1 MAKIHKLTKGGQTI
15 YPATTTD
22 AVVHPTSRK
31 SLSFELI
38 KLNSEISS
46 LQGESTEAFIKN
58 DMILLS
64 DNIKENS
71 ILSDTGQIMEFRD
84 IKICSTKVKKG
95 DAIYI
100 NIMDKLADVYG
111 VFAIYVND
119 SVVYLQKGGDAYNGY
134 GKILKINIDC
144 IIKYSIRNNEFD
156 KGGGLFKIT
165 KTDIVELVQPLVLKI
180 DNIDNKID
188 NIDNKIDN
196 IDNKIKDKK
205 YIPVSV
211 HEKSLHGIYDTSGDI
226 IMSPLRYHSIYP
238 AEPNTSFLINT
249 DTGLANGT
257 ISFWYSITFLDNQK
271 NVISGITDKE
281 CATNILN
288 NFEVKTPENTSYIAI
303 SEANTQTNSQ
313 LTKLKYIDKDI
324 AFKDDI
330 PVITKKEVLWLGTS
344 IPEGCPYPQNAC
356 NKLRNVCYNKAL
368 GSSGIILNSGVLG
381 NDRDGKDLSE
391 STEEKIKRYQ
401 LHIGDGTDGTITQD
415 RYSKMMNWGYDK
427 LLLPYINGNIASCDI
442 VVFDHGYN
450 DRGAISG
457 ELVNSFDSLDLSID
471 KEPEE
476 YDRSTF
482 IGAFCFLINQIYR
495 VNPNIKIIICSYLE
509 NKTGSPEFPNDI
521 RGKKGYLIC
530 SLLEKIAKH
539 FNFPYLNMCDFNGF
553 TLEFIPNTSNY
564 ISDYNSRYGTDY
576 TVINYTGKKNNKNN
590 ISLFQYYCPDGV
602 HPHTDKSGRSTLRL
616 TESITKLLENL

>member
-180 DNIDNKID
+180 DNIDNKI
-188 NIDNKIDN
+188 
-196 IDNKIKDKK
+196 KDKK

-257 ISFWYSITFLDNQK
+257 VSFWYSITFLDNQK

>member
-165 KTDIVELVQPLVLKI
+165 KTDIVELVQPLVL
-180 DNIDNKID
+180 
-188 NIDNKIDN
+188 KIDN

-564 ISDYNSRYGTDY
+564 ISDYNFRYGTDY

>member
-165 KTDIVELVQPLVLKI
+165 KTDIVELVQPLVL
-180 DNIDNKID
+180 
-188 NIDNKIDN
+188 KIDN

>member
-38 KLNSEISS
+38 KLNNEISL

-100 NIMDKLADVYG
+100 NIMDKLAEVYG

-188 NIDNKIDN
+188 NIDNKI
-196 IDNKIKDKK
+196 KDKK
-205 YIPVSV
+205 YIPISV
-211 HEKSLHGIYDTSGDI
+211 HKKSLQGIYDTSGDI

>member
-1 MAKIHKLTKGGQTI
+1 
-15 YPATTTD
+15 
-22 AVVHPTSRK
+22 
-31 SLSFELI
+31 
-38 KLNSEISS
+38 
-46 LQGESTEAFIKN
+46 
-58 DMILLS
+58 MILLS

-100 NIMDKLADVYG
+100 NIMDKLAEVYG

-205 YIPVSV
+205 YIPISV
-211 HEKSLHGIYDTSGDI
+211 HEKSLQGIYDTSGDI

-442 VVFDHGYN
+442 VVFDHPLQNLSYFCQQ
-450 DRGAISG
+450 I
-457 ELVNSFDSLDLSID
+457 ELMF
-471 KEPEE
+471 
-476 YDRSTF
+476 
-482 IGAFCFLINQIYR
+482 
-495 VNPNIKIIICSYLE
+495 
-509 NKTGSPEFPNDI
+509 
-521 RGKKGYLIC
+521 
-530 SLLEKIAKH
+530 
-539 FNFPYLNMCDFNGF
+539 
-553 TLEFIPNTSNY
+553 
-564 ISDYNSRYGTDY
+564 
-576 TVINYTGKKNNKNN
+576 
-590 ISLFQYYCPDGV
+590 
-602 HPHTDKSGRSTLRL
+602 
-616 TESITKLLENL
+616 

>member
-1 MAKIHKLTKGGQTI
+1 MAKIHKLIKDGQTI

-38 KLNSEISS
+38 KLNNEISL

-100 NIMDKLADVYG
+100 NIMDKLAEVYG

-180 DNIDNKID
+180 DNIDNKI
-188 NIDNKIDN
+188 
-196 IDNKIKDKK
+196 KDKK
-205 YIPVSV
+205 YIPISV
-211 HEKSLHGIYDTSGDI
+211 HEKSLQGIYDTSGDI

>member
-165 KTDIVELVQPLVLKI
+165 KTDIVELVQPLVL
-180 DNIDNKID
+180 KID

>member
-1 MAKIHKLTKGGQTI
+1 MAKIHKLIKDGQTI

-38 KLNSEISS
+38 KLNNEISL

-100 NIMDKLADVYG
+100 NIMDKLAEVYG

-188 NIDNKIDN
+188 NIDNKI
-196 IDNKIKDKK
+196 KDKK
-205 YIPVSV
+205 YIPISV
-211 HEKSLHGIYDTSGDI
+211 HEKSLQGIYDTSGDI